1 MAGNSTE
8 SGRSVTSKITSI
20 LLTFTEGSEHSLTEI
35 ARLAGLPISTAHR
48 LTSELASWRLLER
61 TEDGHYRAGLP
72 LRMIGTVDA
81 CPPSI
86 AERAPCVLEDLSAA
100 TKSRARLGV
109 LQELDVAY
117 IEKQPGPRPA
127 TAFTPAATL
136 PAHPT
141 ALGRALLAF
150 SPARTVEMTIMRGL
164 RPYTAHTITS
174 PDRFRRALAVTRLT
188 RVAVTRWELEAGVC
202 GVAMPVFG
210 PGGEVVAAIEL
221 AVRDLG
227 HELHPCMAAL
237 AIASRSLSR
246 ELAGDARA
254 GTARPAAGPRARCG
268 DGRRRTEPRRPTLRA
283 RPRADRSSQ
292 VLDVAA
298 RSLRRAPGSAR
309 CPSAAGPA
317 AGRRCSSDQTAQSS
331 HQVPVRRSAV
341 PRHSAPVAGSESLSL
356 TMCQAFGPGGLT
368 MPAMC
373 PPLPSTNRTGP
384 LTRPTVL

>member
-61 TEDGHYRAGLP
+61 TDDGHYRAGLP
-72 LRMIGTVDA
+72 LRMIGTVDD
-81 CPPSI
+81 CPPNI

-150 SPARTVEMTIMRGL
+150 SPTRTIEMTIMRGL
-164 RPYTAHTITS
+164 RA
-174 PDRFRRALAVTRLT
+174 
-188 RVAVTRWELEAGVC
+188 
-202 GVAMPVFG
+202 
-210 PGGEVVAAIEL
+210 
-221 AVRDLG
+221 
-227 HELHPCMAAL
+227 LHPTHHHL
-237 AIASRSLSR
+237 P
-246 ELAGDARA
+246 
-254 GTARPAAGPRARCG
+254 RPIPQSPVRHQTHP
-268 DGRRRTEPRRPTLRA
+268 RRRHPLGTRKRHLRRRHARLRTRRRRRRRHRTRRH
-283 RPRADRSSQ
+283 RPRPRTPTHHGRPRHRLPQPLPRTRDRPVQHGCIS
-292 VLDVAA
+292 
-298 RSLRRAPGSAR
+298 SAR
-309 CPSAAGPA
+309 CRRCRPLSAVDLAIGSGRPGRRHRRVQPSARDRCGPI
-317 AGRRCSSDQTAQSS
+317 
-331 HQVPVRRSAV
+331 
-341 PRHSAPVAGSESLSL
+341 
-356 TMCQAFGPGGLT
+356 
-368 MPAMC
+368 
-373 PPLPSTNRTGP
+373 
-384 LTRPTVL
+384 

>member
-1 MAGNSTE
+1 MAGNSAE

-61 TEDGHYRAGLP
+61 TDDGQYRAGLP
-72 LRMIGTVDA
+72 LRMIGTVDS

-100 TKSRARLGV
+100 TKTRARLGV
-109 LQELDVAY
+109 LRDLQVAY

-127 TAFTPAATL
+127 TSFCAAATL

-150 SPARTVEMTIMRGL
+150 SPASTVEMTIMKGL
-164 RPYTAHTITS
+164 RPYTSHTLTS

-188 RVAVTRWELEAGVC
+188 RVAVTRGELEEGVC

-210 PGGEVVAAIEL
+210 PGGEVVASLEL

-227 HELHPCMAAL
+227 HELQPVMAAL

-246 ELAGDARA
+246 ELAGDAHYQRI
-254 GTARPAAGPRARCG
+254 PVQ
-268 DGRRRTEPRRPTLRA
+268 GR
-283 RPRADRSSQ
+283 S
-292 VLDVAA
+292 
-298 RSLRRAPGSAR
+298 
-309 CPSAAGPA
+309 
-317 AGRRCSSDQTAQSS
+317 
-331 HQVPVRRSAV
+331 VPVAV
-341 PRHSAPVAGSESLSL
+341 
-356 TMCQAFGPGGLT
+356 GG
-368 MPAMC
+368 
-373 PPLPSTNRTGP
+373 
-384 LTRPTVL
+384 

>member
-61 TEDGHYRAGLP
+61 TDDGHYRAGLP

-100 TKSRARLGV
+100 TKSRARLGRAARNSRSPTSRSSP
-109 LQELDVAY
+109 DRAR
-117 IEKQPGPRPA
+117 RPPSA
-127 TAFTPAATL
+127 PAATL

-141 ALGRALLAF
+141 AMGRALLAF

-164 RPYTAHTITS
+164 RPYTTHTITS

-221 AVRDLG
+221 AVHDLA
-227 HELHPCMAAL
+227 P
-237 AIASRSLSR
+237 
-246 ELAGDARA
+246 
-254 GTARPAAGPRARCG
+254 RPAAGHGRSGHRLPQPVPRAR
-268 DGRRRTEPRRPTLRA
+268 R
-283 RPRADRSSQ
+283 
-292 VLDVAA
+292 AA
-298 RSLRRAPGSAR
+298 RQLRSRAGQAPLDRTACGRQLPDRRA
-309 CPSAAGPA
+309 
-317 AGRRCSSDQTAQSS
+317 
-331 HQVPVRRSAV
+331 
-341 PRHSAPVAGSESLSL
+341 AGS
-356 TMCQAFGPGGLT
+356 T
-368 MPAMC
+368 
-373 PPLPSTNRTGP
+373 TGP
-384 LTRPTVL
+384 IGG